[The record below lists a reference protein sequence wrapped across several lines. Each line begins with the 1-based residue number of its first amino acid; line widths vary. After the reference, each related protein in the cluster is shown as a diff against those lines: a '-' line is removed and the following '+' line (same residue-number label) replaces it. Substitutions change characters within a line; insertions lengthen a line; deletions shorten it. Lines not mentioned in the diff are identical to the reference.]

1 MGKENMQ
8 GDSSGNMLEPHGL
21 CHISEVLDHILSN
34 IDLLMKLYEDKH

>member
-8 GDSSGNMLEPHGL
+8 EALSGNTLEPNGL
-21 CHISEVLDHILSN
+21 CHISKVLDHILSN

>member
-8 GDSSGNMLEPHGL
+8 EALSGNTLEPHGL

-34 IDLLMKLYEDKH
+34 IDLLMKVYEDKH